1 MGLELPLRDYMECI
15 DYFSF
20 AFLLLFSTAHTYSSR
35 LPGADSYTMA
45 STERE
50 KMLRGELYCAFTP
63 DLIAARTRCKWAC
76 NRFNRTDEAPRRQLV
91 ELWKE

>member
-1 MGLELPLRDYMECI
+1 M
-15 DYFSF
+15 SF
-20 AFLLLFSTAHTYSSR
+20 LFGTIWNALTTSSLLLSVLLFSTAHTYSSR
-35 LPGADSYTMA
+35 LPGADCYMMA
-45 STERE
+45 LTERE